1 MFTEKEEKMQ
11 SLISLFLNH
20 SLKKYITLINSDL
33 INIEFFSVSIAKIPR
48 FSSGVVSPST
58 ELAELTL
65 LLSTGPRFMSI
76 ISLDPDIN
84 CGKQEKKYYMIIK
97 SIDNSD
103 HEILLS
109 NITAYCLKKNTIS
122 KDLLL

>member
-1 MFTEKEEKMQ
+1 MQ

-84 CGKQEKKYYMIIK
+84 CGKQEK
-97 SIDNSD
+97 SIDNSEY
-103 HEILLS
+103 EILLS
-109 NITAYCLKKNTIS
+109 NITANCLKKNNIS

>member
-1 MFTEKEEKMQ
+1 
-11 SLISLFLNH
+11 
-20 SLKKYITLINSDL
+20 
-33 INIEFFSVSIAKIPR
+33 
-48 FSSGVVSPST
+48 
-58 ELAELTL
+58 
-65 LLSTGPRFMSI
+65 MSI

-103 HEILLS
+103 HEILFKE
-109 NITAYCLKKNTIS
+109 NIS